1 MAHPLSSC
9 LTYSR
14 LSPSH
19 RTYVNAITSIS
30 IPSTFH
36 QANQSPLWRAAMAT
50 ELKALDANHTW
61 QLTPLP
67 PGKHAIGCKWVYKIK
82 YKTDGSIER
91 YKARLVAK
99 GYTQLEGLDYHE
111 TFASVTKLVTVRC
124 LLAIASIQCWP
135 LYQLDVNNAFLHGD
149 LEEEVF
155 MRLPPGYPNAT
166 TNLVCKLRKY
176 LYGLK
181 QASRNWFSKLS
192 TILFTNGFISS
203 KADYSLFS
211 KFTLQGSVH
220 VLVYVDDIIVTG
232 NDSLGITNLK
242 HLLHT
247 NFQIKDLGHLKYFLG
262 IELARSSK
270 GF

>member
-1 MAHPLSSC
+1 
-9 LTYSR
+9 
-14 LSPSH
+14 
-19 RTYVNAITSIS
+19 
-30 IPSTFH
+30 
-36 QANQSPLWRAAMAT
+36 
-50 ELKALDANHTW
+50 
-61 QLTPLP
+61 
-67 PGKHAIGCKWVYKIK
+67 
-82 YKTDGSIER
+82 
-91 YKARLVAK
+91 
-99 GYTQLEGLDYHE
+99 
-111 TFASVTKLVTVRC
+111 
-124 LLAIASIQCWP
+124 
-135 LYQLDVNNAFLHGD
+135 
-149 LEEEVF
+149 
-155 MRLPPGYPNAT
+155 MRLPLGYPNAT
-166 TNLVCKLRKY
+166 TNLVCKLRKS

-192 TILFTNGFISS
+192 TFLSTNGFISS